1 MSVAESNEIF
11 LMGKSFEKSLIQR
24 ECETTVLNN
33 FEKPQETVYEQPVY
47 GAKWRDNKATNIT
60 SFVHV
65 LKDIEAALDSAH
77 TYNIFQKI

>member
-47 GAKWRDNKATNIT
+47 GAK
-60 SFVHV
+60 
-65 LKDIEAALDSAH
+65 
-77 TYNIFQKI
+77 